1 MELSY
6 YDKIGHAVL
15 QQLIHD
21 FYTEIK
27 KDPVMSPLY
36 EGDFEGAEERLFLF
50 MIQYLGGPT
59 TYSEQRGHPALRR
72 RHVPFPVN
80 TETID
85 AWLKNMEVAL
95 SKSTMK
101 ENHKIFLKDYFE
113 KTAHFLRNREE

>member
-15 QQLIHD
+15 KQLIHD

-36 EGDFEGAEERLFLF
+36 EDDFEGAEERLFLF

>member
-27 KDPVMSPLY
+27 KDPVISPLY
-36 EGDFEGAEERLFLF
+36 EEDFEGAEERLFLF

-72 RHVPFPVN
+72 RHVPFPVD
-80 TETID
+80 TETIA

-101 ENHKIFLKDYFE
+101 EDHKTFLKAYFE
-113 KTAHFLRNREE
+113 KTADFLRNREE